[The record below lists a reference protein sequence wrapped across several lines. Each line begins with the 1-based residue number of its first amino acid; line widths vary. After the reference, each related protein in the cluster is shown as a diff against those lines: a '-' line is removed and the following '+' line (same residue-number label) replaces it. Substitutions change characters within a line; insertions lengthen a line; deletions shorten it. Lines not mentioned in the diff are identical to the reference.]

1 MTEDDKVMS
10 IDKVGI
16 LEYIT
21 KSLPKGF
28 SLSVVEVYLRRVYSD
43 LDWCGN
49 KYLSK
54 DYEEFLQDT
63 QDRICDEI
71 DNCHKLILDFAKKSV
86 VSNPPY
92 EINKV

>member
-1 MTEDDKVMS
+1 MS

-16 LEYIT
+16 LEHIT
-21 KSLPKGF
+21 KIFFPSIECETVQKLQ
-28 SLSVVEVYLRRVYSD
+28 STIVYLRRVYSD

-49 KYLSK
+49 KYLTK
-54 DYEEFLQDT
+54 DYEEFLRDT

-86 VSNPPY
+86 PSNPSY